1 MWETESN
8 FRALAIDLAKGGQAE
23 EALRKAM
30 AIIAAEKAKSEAIIE
45 TIGEAIS
52 IRDTDFRLIYQN
64 RKHKELMGEHLGE
77 YCYQAVGNRDVFCDD
92 CPVAKSFADG
102 RIHQAI
108 QTTAGNNGTNYRELT
123 ASSLRD
129 ASGKACAG
137 IEVVRDITEQKRVES
152 EIQRLAS
159 FMQLNPNPILELDAT
174 GKITLCNKATIG
186 ILENIGCTAGAA
198 VFIPDDLEEI
208 LGELGAQRISQFYRE
223 IRVQDRIFAEN
234 IYLAPQ
240 FDAVRI
246 YATDITERKEIE
258 KTLRV
263 KQQQLEELNRNL
275 EKKVR
280 EEVSKNRKK
289 DHLLIRQSRQA
300 AMGEMIGNIAHQ
312 WRQPLTIAALLI
324 QDLAECYNYGEFTK
338 EYLDTTISKTMQV
351 IHEMSQTIDDF
362 RHFFRPDN
370 GEKIFQVREAI
381 DKSLALIES
390 HLKNHGIAVK
400 VVIDDDTPIVGYPAE
415 YAQVINNILTNAK
428 EAFLEREIR
437 TPEIKISAFRE
448 NDRSVVA
455 ITDNAGGIAKRV
467 MHKIFEPY
475 FTTKDMGTGIGLFMA
490 KNFIERN
497 MKGTLTVRNV
507 DAGTEFRIEVMCWRQ
522 ASPSLES

>member
-1 MWETESN
+1 MWEIESN
-8 FRALAIDLAKGGQAE
+8 FQTLLNDTEGYRQAE
-23 EALRKAM
+23 ALQKAL

-52 IRDTDFRLIYQN
+52 IQDTNFRVIFQN
-64 RKHKELMGEHLGE
+64 RKHKELRGDHLGE
-77 YCYQAVGNRDVFCDD
+77 YCYQAFENKHDFCDD

-108 QTTAGNNGTNYRELT
+108 QTTHGSNGTNYREMT
-123 ASSLRD
+123 ASPLRD
-129 ASGKACAG
+129 ASGKIYAG
-137 IEVVRDITEQKRVES
+137 IKVIRDLTEQKKVEA

-159 FMQLNPNPILELDAT
+159 FMQLNPNPILELDAS
-174 GKITLCNKATIG
+174 GKITLCNKATIEM
-186 ILENIGCTAGAA
+186 LERIGCTEGAT
-198 VFIPDDLEEI
+198 VFIPDGLDEI
-208 LGELGAQRISQFYRE
+208 LRELRTRKILQFYRE
-223 IRVQDRIFAEN
+223 IRIQERIFAEN

-246 YATDITERKEIE
+246 YATDVTERKEIE
-258 KTLRV
+258 EALRV
-263 KQQQLEELNRNL
+263 KQEQLEELNRNL

-289 DHLLIRQSRQA
+289 DLLLIRQSRQA

-338 EYLDTTISKTMQV
+338 EYLDTTIAKTMQV
-351 IHEMSQTIDDF
+351 IHQMSQTIDDF
-362 RHFFRPDN
+362 RHFFRPDK
-370 GEKIFQVREAI
+370 EKCIFQVHEAI

-390 HLKNHGIAVK
+390 HLQYHGIAVK
-400 VVIDDDTPIVGYPAE
+400 VEIDDDAPIVGYPTE

-428 EAFLEREIR
+428 EAFLERETM
-437 TPEIKISAFRE
+437 TPEIRINAFRE
-448 NDRSVVA
+448 NSRSVVT
-455 ITDNAGGIAKRV
+455 ITDNAGGISKRV
-467 MHKIFEPY
+467 LHKIFEPY

-490 KNFIERN
+490 KNLIEKN
-497 MKGTLTVRNV
+497 MKGTLNAKNV
-507 DAGTEFRIEVMCWRQ
+507 DGGTEFRIEVMCWRP
-522 ASPSLES
+522 ASQPLES